1 MSTSSSVR
9 RVTPNSFEAES
20 HYYPRTLNAQ
30 LHPLVAHL
38 LAMGPERMV
47 SRYCHLNPKVDREAL
62 TQILGYRPKYFPWA
76 GSDLFHVTTEDGRR
90 QMVVIETNSCPSGQ
104 KSMPVRDEQDEQ
116 GGYRPLVKNMVRDYA
131 NGVKS
136 LKGVLAVLYDKNL
149 MEASGYAAAMA
160 DEFGEDVYLVH
171 WLSQD
176 KEAPARFVDGV
187 LEIRIAQEWVP
198 VRLAFRYLTQRP
210 WDRLPMCSRS
220 VVLNPVLACI
230 AGGRNKLMAAKAYDF
245 YNGQIAG
252 SGLAIRI
259 PETVRDVGKS
269 EVPLWV
275 QKFGG
280 LAVVKN
286 PYSNAGQGV
295 WTITHEGELEA
306 FMEIEHPYGQFVV
319 QSLIGNYAW
328 SSSGPGGRY
337 YHVGTVPD
345 RHGRIYA
352 ADLRFMICA
361 GKEGFRPTAAYAR
374 RARVP
379 LLQELEPGAKSWDM
393 LGTNLSVKE
402 SDGSWASET
411 SRLLLMDRRDF
422 NKLGLGL
429 DDLLEGYVQ
438 TVLAACAIDEMAK
451 RLVTKRGKFRRKL
464 FASLNDDPSLAAE
477 LILD

>member
-1 MSTSSSVR
+1 MGTSSIVR
-9 RVTPNSFEAES
+9 LIPPNSFEAET

-38 LAMGPERMV
+38 LAMEPDRIV
-47 SRYCHLNPKVDREAL
+47 SRYCHLNPKVDRDAL
-62 TQILGYRPKYFPWA
+62 TQLLHYRPRYFPWA
-76 GSDLFHVTTEDGRR
+76 GSDLFHVTTENGRR
-90 QMVVIETNSCPSGQ
+90 RMVVIETNSCPSGQ
-104 KSMPVRDEQDEQ
+104 KSMPIRDEQDEQ
-116 GGYRPLVKNMVRDYA
+116 GGYRPLVRNMVRNYA
-131 NGVKS
+131 EPS
-136 LKGVLAVLYDKNL
+136 RAPKGVLAVLYDKNE
-149 MEASGYAAAMA
+149 MEASGYASAMA
-160 DEFGEDVYLVH
+160 DEFSQDVYLVH
-171 WLSQD
+171 WSSGD
-176 KEAPARFVDGV
+176 ADAPARFVDGV
-187 LEIRIAQEWVP
+187 LEIRFGGEWLP

-210 WDRLPMCSRS
+210 WDRLPIVSKTI
-220 VVLNPVLACI
+220 VINPVLACI

-245 YNGQIAG
+245 FNGTLAG
-252 SGLAIRI
+252 TGLSIHM
-259 PETVRDVGKS
+259 PETIRDVGKS

-295 WTITHEGELEA
+295 WTITHEAELEH
-306 FMEIEHPYGQFVV
+306 FMELEHPYGQFVV

-361 GKEGFRPTAAYAR
+361 GPDGFRPTAAYAR
-374 RARVP
+374 RAREP
-379 LLQELEPGAKSWDM
+379 LCQELEPGRKSWDM

-402 SDGSWASET
+402 KDGSWTSQT

-451 RLVTKRGKFRRKL
+451 RLMTKRGKFRRKL
-464 FASLNDDPSLAAE
+464 FASLNDDPLLADE
-477 LILD
+477 LMLA